1 MSRTLFHEMLFLEAR
16 KGNTRDRFE
25 PVHSRHIKNETPV
38 LVLIFDQITGRVD
51 PDTNTQERRRWVA
64 VSTPERV
71 QSGDDALSANII
83 HEDRV
88 AAKEEE

>member
-1 MSRTLFHEMLFLEAR
+1 MSAALFNAMLALESR
-16 KGNTRDRFE
+16 KGGTRDRFE
-25 PVHSRHIKNETPV
+25 SVHSRHIKNETPV

-51 PDTNTQERRRWVA
+51 PDTNTQKRRRWVA

-71 QSGDDALSANII
+71 QSGEESLSANII